1 MEQQR
6 AEQACEALQ
15 QRINADEREERD
27 LAIEL
32 RTLGQRGLAA
42 ETWPILFPLTTAT
55 KYRTT
60 AVEAPLII
68 TLEKPI
74 PTGYEWKRP

>member
-6 AEQACEALQ
+6 AEQTCEALQ

-32 RTLGQRGLAA
+32 RTLGQRDLAA
-42 ETWPILFPLTTAT
+42 EIWPILVPVTTAT
-55 KYRTT
+55 K
-60 AVEAPLII
+60 
-68 TLEKPI
+68 
-74 PTGYEWKRP
+74 KRIAAASFLKMHP